1 MFGAATKLI
10 EMPISWS
17 LDDYPHFEFVR
28 TNTTILPGNMNAH
41 HVLQNWTDD
50 FMYLRDHLDW
60 GVITYT
66 FHPFVIGR
74 GHRMIVLEKLI
85 RTLKDH
91 GAVFMRLGDAATAFD
106 GKK

>member
-1 MFGAATKLI
+1 
-10 EMPISWS
+10 
-17 LDDYPHFEFVR
+17 
-28 TNTTILPGNMNAH
+28 MNAH

-50 FMYLRDHLDW
+50 FIYLRDHLDW

-85 RTLKDH
+85 RTLKDN
-91 GAVFMRLGDAATAFD
+91 GVVFMRLGDAAVEFD
-106 GKK
+106 QRVPV